1 MAGDSRSTQPHV
13 DRDGVRFHE
22 TSGVRK
28 PVWLLV
34 LAMGLVSIALFM
46 VVRPA
51 LQRHASEITAAPR
64 TKAVENGAQDA
75 RAARLPAKPL
85 RAAAP
90 REEKAG
96 PPPVHAEPARPA
108 VHDAEQAPPAE
119 ETHEEPP
126 MFGPAVPGAG
136 VALFP
141 PPGTKPMKRGIVVPD
156 DFQLPPGYVRH
167 YQVTDDGQRVPA
179 ILMFH
184 PDYQPLDEQ
193 GEPIPLPADR
203 VVPPEM
209 APAGLTI
216 QILEVPE
223 NQAQAEGS
231 ESPAAQDSTP

>member
-1 MAGDSRSTQPHV
+1 MAGDAQSTQPHV

-34 LAMGLVSIALFM
+34 LAMGLVSIALLM

-51 LQRHASEITAAPR
+51 LQRDAREITVAPQS
-64 TKAVENGAQDA
+64 KLEENTAHDVQ
-75 RAARLPAKPL
+75 AARVPAKPL

-90 REEKAG
+90 REEKAAL
-96 PPPVHAEPARPA
+96 PVHAEPARPA
-108 VHDAEQAPPAE
+108 AHNAEQAPPTA
-119 ETHEEPP
+119 ETHDEAP

-136 VALFP
+136 VAVFP

-167 YQVTDDGQRVPA
+167 YQVTDDGQRVPP

-184 PDYQPLDEQ
+184 PDYQPLDEH

-209 APAGLTI
+209 APTGLTI
-216 QILEVPE
+216 QMLEIPE
-223 NQAQAEGS
+223 SQVQAEGS